1 MGGES
6 KRENQE
12 RAVIDLISTR
22 EDIEEE
28 TRTAAHLL
36 AGIIAMAIEDL
47 CIEPTT
53 DEIQN
58 RCNLNK
64 NAISSLTF
72 FFNPKSAFRAYANL
86 IGIDPQYFLSALQK
100 RNFEG
105 ESDRRN
111 KVPYL
116 ACSQVNAIKMR
127 VYWWLSSPVQ
137 TRQLQLEL

>member
-1 MGGES
+1 MGGEG

-47 CIEPTT
+47 CVEPTAE
-53 DEIQN
+53 EIKYK
-58 RCNLNK
+58 CNLDR

-72 FFNPKSAFRAYANL
+72 FFNPRSAFKAYANL
-86 IGIDPQYFLSALQK
+86 IGIEPQNFLEALQ
-100 RNFEG
+100 RRGFEA

-116 ACSQVNAIKMR
+116 AYEAVLAIKIR
-127 VYWWLSSPVQ
+127 IDWWLSSPVQ
-137 TRQLQLEL
+137 SRQLQLEL

>member
-1 MGGES
+1 MGGEG

-36 AGIIAMAIEDL
+36 AGVIAMAIEDL
-47 CIEPTT
+47 CVIPTPE
-53 DEIQN
+53 EIKF
-58 RCNLNK
+58 RCNLDR

-72 FFNPKSAFRAYANL
+72 FFNPKSAFKAYANL
-86 IGIDPQYFLSALQK
+86 IGIEPQSFLEAL
-100 RNFEG
+100 RRREFDTEG
-105 ESDRRN
+105 DRRN

-116 ACSQVNAIKMR
+116 AYNDVKAIKAR
-127 VYWWLSSPVQ
+127 IDWWLSSPVQ
-137 TRQLQLEL
+137 SRQMELEL